1 MCSVFF
7 CTAGFQRIDFNQQT
21 FDVGIFFGVFIYISL
36 AQNGGRSK
44 QLLVKMIRTVRNLSM
59 IDGLAKAA
67 GIKCTTTKTDLRNA
81 YLARKLC
88 TNPRVAE
95 VPASG

>member
-1 MCSVFF
+1 MCSVLFR
-7 CTAGFQRIDFNQQT
+7 TPGLERIDFNQRT
-21 FDVGIFFGVFIYISL
+21 FDVGIFFGTFIYISL
-36 AQNGGRSK
+36 VQSGERTK

-59 IDGLAKAA
+59 IDRLAKAA